1 MKKLLLSI
9 VLVFGLSA
17 VTNVFVPSTTT
28 VAEAKSKKIYDY
40 SWKQF
45 KKKWKNEMKP
55 RDKKLAKI
63 KNQGAKDTATGVV
76 KTGKIK
82 DLLYV
87 TFNTTKDKDG
97 DFGSASVIGKVD
109 KKQNG
114 DVWTAIP
121 VLLVLSNPSI
131 SDKKRENIA
140 FKKLEVNKPF
150 SDGEE
155 RSYSYK
161 GVSYTMTYD
170 KHRNGSGVIIF
181 TVAEE

>member
-9 VLVFGLSA
+9 VLIFGLSA

-28 VAEAKSKKIYDY
+28 VVEAKSKKIYDY

-45 KKKWKNEMKP
+45 KKKWKKEMKP

-63 KNQGAKDTATGVV
+63 KNYGAKNTATGVV

-87 TFNTTKDKDG
+87 TFNTTKDKEG

-121 VLLVLSNPSI
+121 VLLVLSNPSLTN
-131 SDKKRENIA
+131 KNLKNIA
-140 FKKLEVNKPF
+140 LKKLDLNTVF
-150 SDGEE
+150 SDGEK

-161 GVSYTMTYD
+161 GVSYTVTYD
-170 KHRNGSGVIIF
+170 KHRNGTGVMIF